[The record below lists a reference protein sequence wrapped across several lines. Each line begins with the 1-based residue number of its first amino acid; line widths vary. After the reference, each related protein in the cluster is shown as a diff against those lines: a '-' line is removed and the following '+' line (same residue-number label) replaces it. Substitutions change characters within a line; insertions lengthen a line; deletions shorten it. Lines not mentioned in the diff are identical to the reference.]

1 MLSEIAVYLRSRFA
15 HTHGDTLRMA
25 VLCVFGACEH
35 LWRHLGKAVTHV
47 LKERTLNG
55 RVRGVQDV
63 PVSED
68 CLDILR
74 RVLVANP
81 SQRLNM
87 TQIRAHRWF
96 RGSLPPGALEMNKF
110 LINGFGP
117 MDEVS
122 RSLAVM
128 CLMDACGVPARGP
141 MTLHSAYP
149 RSNMAIIV
157 KQFSRS
163 SRQSLTAVCG
173 QSAGCLRMSS
183 PLM

>member
-1 MLSEIAVYLRSRFA
+1 MHGNML
-15 HTHGDTLRMA
+15 TMA
-25 VLCVFGACEH
+25 VLSIFGEFECAWCRSEQGCAACF
-35 LWRHLGKAVTHV
+35 
-47 LKERTLNG
+47 ERWKFNG
-55 RVRGVQDV
+55 RIWGLQDV

-117 MDEVS
+117 MDEVGCK
-122 RSLAVM
+122 LAM
-128 CLMDACGVPARGP
+128 IHSMDAC
-141 MTLHSAYP
+141 
-149 RSNMAIIV
+149 
-157 KQFSRS
+157 
-163 SRQSLTAVCG
+163 
-173 QSAGCLRMSS
+173 
-183 PLM
+183 